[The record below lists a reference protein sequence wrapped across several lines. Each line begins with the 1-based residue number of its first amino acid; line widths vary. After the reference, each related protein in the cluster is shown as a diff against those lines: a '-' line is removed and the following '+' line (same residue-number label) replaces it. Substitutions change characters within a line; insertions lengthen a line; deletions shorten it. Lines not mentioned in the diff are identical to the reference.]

1 MEGVG
6 IEREGLG
13 GGFVQNTLYT
23 SMKFSNN
30 KNNYKKVLFE
40 KIVLGKC
47 CTWAYNCI
55 FSDEIEFCCGNGSLQ
70 GCLNQLSQPHANLC
84 KQWHY

>member
-1 MEGVG
+1 MVERVG
-6 IEREGLG
+6 IEREGLDG
-13 GGFVQNTLYT
+13 RFDQNPLYT

-47 CTWAYNCI
+47 YTL
-55 FSDEIEFCCGNGSLQ
+55 GL
-70 GCLNQLSQPHANLC
+70 
-84 KQWHY
+84 

>member
-6 IEREGLG
+6 VEREGLD

-47 CTWAYNCI
+47 CT
-55 FSDEIEFCCGNGSLQ
+55 SGL
-70 GCLNQLSQPHANLC
+70 
-84 KQWHY
+84 